1 MVPPTGSPP
10 WYLYLSR
17 VPSAPPPLAA
27 SLMDGTHWAPGKSDS
42 GLGRGLALLVLPF
55 LVQGAVG
62 E

>member
-10 WYLYLSR
+10 GYLYLNW

-27 SLMDGTHWAPGKSDS
+27 SLIDGTYWAPGKSDS

-62 E
+62 Q